1 MRSSNSR
8 RHPQRSFPEW
18 TPPCI
23 RDLAQI
29 LYNHAKRHK
38 VRAKDEKS
46 FYRVTLDPPM
56 KRVWDELK
64 KKRLKDRKADE
75 EILHR
80 LTLDPRMKRVWDEL
94 LKKKRLKGRKTEQY
108 VHPTATS
115 DGGERFVSFRARS
128 LQSRAEEL
136 RKRGEGRE
144 ADRVQVRAIL
154 VEMEVPNIFFR
165 LQPAKFEPQEQR
177 LIFLFYTAFKFAQET
192 PQSVSVAEERKA
204 ARRFRAMA
212 KTIRADAAEEQRV
225 RGYFD
230 HRLLDAAFAYEE
242 LADDAVGPLGTAV
255 LVSRKP
261 RSEPR
266 LKGFVMAL
274 ASTTQVL
281 FGAPLC
287 GTVATLTNVALE
299 RSDITDDKVRK
310 ILS

>member
-8 RHPQRSFPEW
+8 SHPQRSFPQC
-18 TPPCI
+18 TRDGI

-94 LKKKRLKGRKTEQY
+94 LKKKRLKDRKTEQY
-108 VHPTATS
+108 LHPTATS
-115 DGGERFVSFRARS
+115 DGGKRFWSFRARS

-144 ADRVQVRAIL
+144 ADRVQVRATL
-154 VEMEVPNIFFR
+154 VEMEVPNISTSVR
-165 LQPAKFEPQEQR
+165 SEEHTSELQSPCN
-177 LIFLFYTAFKFAQET
+177 L
-192 PQSVSVAEERKA
+192 VC
-204 ARRFRAMA
+204 
-212 KTIRADAAEEQRV
+212 
-225 RGYFD
+225 
-230 HRLLDAAFAYEE
+230 RLL
-242 LADDAVGPLGTAV
+242 
-255 LVSRKP
+255 
-261 RSEPR
+261 
-266 LKGFVMAL
+266 
-274 ASTTQVL
+274 
-281 FGAPLC
+281 
-287 GTVATLTNVALE
+287 
-299 RSDITDDKVRK
+299 
-310 ILS
+310 

>member
-29 LYNHAKRHK
+29 LYNDAKRHK
-38 VRAKDEKS
+38 VRAKDE
-46 FYRVTLDPPM
+46 D
-56 KRVWDELK
+56 
-64 KKRLKDRKADE
+64 
-75 EILHR
+75 ILHR

-177 LIFLFYTAFKFAQET
+177 LIFL
-192 PQSVSVAEERKA
+192 
-204 ARRFRAMA
+204 
-212 KTIRADAAEEQRV
+212 
-225 RGYFD
+225 
-230 HRLLDAAFAYEE
+230 
-242 LADDAVGPLGTAV
+242 
-255 LVSRKP
+255 
-261 RSEPR
+261 
-266 LKGFVMAL
+266 
-274 ASTTQVL
+274 
-281 FGAPLC
+281 
-287 GTVATLTNVALE
+287 
-299 RSDITDDKVRK
+299 
-310 ILS
+310 

>member
-29 LYNHAKRHK
+29 LYNDAKRHK

-46 FYRVTLDPPM
+46 FYRVTLDPRM
-56 KRVWDELK
+56 KRVWDEL

-94 LKKKRLKGRKTEQY
+94 LKKKRLKDRKTEQY
-108 VHPTATS
+108 LHPTATS
-115 DGGERFVSFRARS
+115 DGGKRFWSFRARS

-144 ADRVQVRAIL
+144 ADRVQVRATL
-154 VEMEVPNIFFR
+154 VEMEVPNIFSR
-165 LQPAKFEPQEQR
+165 LQRAKFEPQEQG

-204 ARRFRAMA
+204 AGRFRAMA
-212 KTIRADAAEEQRV
+212 KTIRADVAAQKQRMS
-225 RGYFD
+225 GYFD
-230 HRLLDAAFAYEE
+230 HRLLDAACAYEE
-242 LADDAVGPLGTAV
+242 LADDAVGSLGTVV
-255 LVSRKP
+255 LVSRKA

-274 ASTTQVL
+274 ASTTNVL
-281 FGAPLC
+281 FGVPLYR
-287 GTVATLTNVALE
+287 TVATVTNVALN
-299 RSDITDDKVRK
+299 RSDVTGDKVRK
-310 ILS
+310 MLS